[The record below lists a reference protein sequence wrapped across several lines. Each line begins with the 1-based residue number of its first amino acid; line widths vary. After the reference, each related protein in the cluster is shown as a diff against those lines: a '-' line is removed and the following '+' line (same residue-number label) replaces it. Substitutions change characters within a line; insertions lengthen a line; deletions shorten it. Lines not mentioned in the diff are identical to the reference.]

1 MLNIFIFHRDL
12 RIHDNT
18 TLLKMLKD
26 NKKIILIF
34 IFPPEQIDP
43 TKNKYFS
50 NNSVQ
55 FMIESLHELNKEIK
69 KYKSKLYFFK
79 GDNIDVLKQINKKD
93 KINSIGFNLDYSPY
107 AVKRDK
113 LIQDFCNKNNIS
125 LYTEE
130 DYALY
135 PVMDDTTYNKSG
147 KPYTVFTP
155 FRNNIMK
162 KFQVRKP
169 DNYNKFNFEKNDN
182 LKEIKSYY
190 KVKNLDKLYQTN
202 DNINVHGGRKNALKI
217 LKNLKKW
224 QEYNT
229 KRNCMDYHTTFLSA
243 YLHFNVVSIRE
254 TYHSILNRLGVDNL
268 LINELHWRD
277 FYMNISYNF
286 PNVLKGMI
294 SKKNISF
301 REDYD
306 KIKWSKSKKKLKAWT
321 QGKTGYPIVDA
332 CMMQLNTTGYM
343 HNRGRMIVASF
354 LTKHLLIDWREGE
367 KYFATKLVDY
377 DCHSNNGGWQ
387 WSSGSGTDAQPYFR
401 IFNPWTQ
408 SKKFDPDASYIKKWL
423 PILKDVDFKDIH
435 KWEDSNIRKKYNLK
449 YPEPIVD
456 HKKARELVLK
466 TYKKALS

>member
-18 TLLKMLKD
+18 TLLNMLKD
-26 NKKIILIF
+26 NKKIIPIF

-43 TKNKYFS
+43 KKNKYFS

-55 FMIESLHELNKEIK
+55 FMMESLHELNKEIK
-69 KYKSKLYFFK
+69 KHKSKIYFFK
-79 GDNIDVLKQINKKD
+79 GDNIKVLSQIHKKI

-107 AVKRDK
+107 AIKRDT
-113 LIQDFCNKNNIS
+113 LIKDFCMKNNIQVYS
-125 LYTEE
+125 SE

-135 PVMDDTTYNKSG
+135 PITDDTTYNMSG

-155 FRNNIMK
+155 YKNNLIK
-162 KFQVRKP
+162 NHKVKKP
-169 DNYNKFNFEKNDN
+169 DKYNIFNFEKNTS

-190 KVKNLDKLYQTN
+190 KIINLDKLYISN

-224 QEYNT
+224 KEYNNM
-229 KRNCMDYHTTFLSA
+229 RNCMDYNTTFLSA

-254 TYHSILNRLGVDNL
+254 AYYNILSRLGKDNL
-268 LINELHWRD
+268 LINQLHWRD

-286 PNVLKGMI
+286 PHVLKGMI

-301 REDYD
+301 REKYD
-306 KIKWSKSKKKLKAWT
+306 KIKWSKSTKNFKAWT

-332 CMMQLNTTGYM
+332 CMMQLNTIGYM

-408 SKKFDPDASYIKKWL
+408 SKKFDPDGSYVKKWL
-423 PILKDVDFKDIH
+423 PIFKEVHPKDIH
-435 KWEDSNIRKKYNLK
+435 KWEDNNIRKKYNLK
-449 YPEPIVD
+449 YPNPIVN
-456 HKKARELVLK
+456 HKEARELVLK
-466 TYKKALS
+466 TYKKALN

>member
-79 GDNIDVLKQINKKD
+79 GDNIDVLKQINKKN

-107 AVKRDK
+107 AIMRDK
-113 LIQDFCNKNNIS
+113 LIQDFCIKNNIS

-135 PVMDDTTYNKSG
+135 PVMDDTTYNKSS

-190 KVKNLDKLYQTN
+190 KVKNLDKLYISN

-217 LKNLKKW
+217 LKKLKKW

-301 REDYD
+301 REKYD
-306 KIKWSKSKKKLKAWT
+306 KIKWSKSKKNLKSWM

-423 PILKDVDFKDIH
+423 PILKDVDSKDVH

-449 YPEPIVD
+449 YPKPIVD